1 MKKNFQLMVLSL
13 TVISMSCCPVNSAIL
28 FNHEIGIETVSK
40 PKDQI
45 IDPIHTTPSDDTGQS
60 ATFQSDCAVYGFDID
75 GQWYPHSGTTFNKK
89 VYKRYDQGHLQ
100 YQTDIQQVL
109 LQNINDSNAFSVVYR
124 IVTSPVG
131 TRHWGFLGI
140 GSHSDTWYTRE
151 INSAASLGAG
161 MTMGQWAPKN
171 EFATYS
177 GSIGIGADSSG
188 PSISASVNF
197 TINQLTVTSLTNV
210 ATKHYETDYYI
221 SSDNNY
227 NRYSA
232 EYIGFFSF
240 TRDSAS
246 VSPHFVMSHKISYH
260 GVEWFGLET
269 KTYNISV

>member
-1 MKKNFQLMVLSL
+1 MEKNQLMVLSL

-75 GQWYPHSGTTFNKK
+75 
-89 VYKRYDQGHLQ
+89 
-100 YQTDIQQVL
+100 
-109 LQNINDSNAFSVVYR
+109 
-124 IVTSPVG
+124 
-131 TRHWGFLGI
+131 
-140 GSHSDTWYTRE
+140 
-151 INSAASLGAG
+151 
-161 MTMGQWAPKN
+161 GQWAPKN

-240 TRDSAS
+240 IRDSAS